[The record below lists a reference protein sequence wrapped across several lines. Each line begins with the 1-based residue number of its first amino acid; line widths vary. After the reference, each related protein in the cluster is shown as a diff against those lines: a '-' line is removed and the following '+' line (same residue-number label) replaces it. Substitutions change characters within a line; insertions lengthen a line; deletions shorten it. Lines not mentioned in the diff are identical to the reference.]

1 MKVGVDATSWVNGR
15 GYGRFVRELLP
26 RMVERS
32 PGDEFLFF
40 IESTNAARLTGL
52 PKNARIVPVDLGKP
66 PTEAAAADGAR
77 SPGDMLTMTKAVK
90 SEHVDVFFFPTVYTY
105 FPMPLGQ
112 RMVVTIHD
120 AIAERFP
127 HLTLPN
133 KKARLFWN
141 AKVWLAK
148 RQARLVLTVSD
159 FAARELTEVLK
170 IPASRLRV
178 TGEAPSAEFRPSES
192 TAEIA
197 AAAEKIGLPADA
209 RWLVYVGGFNPHKH
223 VDSAIRAHATAARG
237 SRTKLFLLL
246 VGTLTGDVFM
256 QERSRLE
263 AIVRECGTESTVRWT
278 GFVPDRELRHL
289 LSGAVATL
297 LPSANEGFGLP
308 TVEAA
313 ACACPVIATKMSP
326 LPELLSGG
334 GEFIAPADSDAMART
349 ISKWLVDETLRK
361 SLGERARACAA
372 AMSWDLAAD
381 RANACLRE
389 AAK

>member
-32 PGDEFLFF
+32 PGDEFSFF

-77 SPGDMLTMTKAVK
+77 SPGDMWKMTKAVK
-90 SEHVDVFFFPTVYTY
+90 SARVDVFFFPTVYTY
-105 FPMPLGQ
+105 FPMPYGQ

-133 KKARLFWN
+133 TKARLFWN

-170 IPASRLRV
+170 IPAAKLRV
-178 TGEAPSAEFRPSES
+178 TGEAPSAEFRPSDS

-197 AAAEKIGLPADA
+197 AAARKIGLPADA
-209 RWLVYVGGFNPHKH
+209 RWLVYVGGFNPHKY
-223 VDSAIRAHATAARG
+223 VDAAIRAHAAAQG
-237 SRTKLFLLL
+237 SQKNLFLLL

-256 QERSRLE
+256 QERGRLE
-263 AIVRECGTESTVRWT
+263 AIVRECGTESTVKWT
-278 GFVPDRELRHL
+278 GFLPDGELRHL
-289 LSGAVATL
+289 FSGAVATL

-308 TVEAA
+308 AVEAA
-313 ACACPVIATKMSP
+313 ACACPVIATTMSP

-349 ISKWLVDETLRK
+349 ISKWLNDETLRK

-381 RANACLRE
+381 RANSCLRE
-389 AAK
+389 ATE